1 MMQIEPEL
9 IVNFEK
15 NNKTEKRFMLYM
27 YKSPEKLNNIREI
40 VITFTS
46 TGLVSQKPEAVTRF
60 HNLCKFQ
67 ILG

>member
-1 MMQIEPEL
+1 MMLIEPEL

-46 TGLVSQKPEAVTRF
+46 TG
-60 HNLCKFQ
+60 
-67 ILG
+67 

>member
-27 YKSPEKLNNIREI
+27 YKLPEKLNNIREI

-46 TGLVSQKPEAVTRF
+46 TG
-60 HNLCKFQ
+60 
-67 ILG
+67 